1 MTQQTRVANALH
13 IYRRLF
19 RYVKAYLPALV
30 IAGIAS
36 MLYSGI
42 DAWFIYF
49 LKPLLNDGLVARNTQ
64 FLTVAPFLV
73 LGVFLLRGVSS
84 FFSNYYIA
92 AASRGVIMDLRQDLF
107 KHMQHL
113 PARYYDRTTSGQML
127 SVILY
132 GVDQVANASAD
143 VLTTAIQSVFLI
155 IGLLAVMISI
165 SWKLSL
171 LYFIIIPLVLLVM
184 RVSSL
189 RIRRLSLTVQESI
202 AELSHTA
209 EENLEG
215 YKVVRAFQGQAYEE
229 AKFANAANTNRQRE
243 MKIVTARAVSSSL
256 VQLLSACAIAFTLY
270 IATLD
275 IANDVLSPGGFVA
288 LIAAMI
294 SLLKPMKDL
303 AFVQNKLYRGLAGA
317 QQVFEVMDEKTEKNT
332 GTIPLDRASGFI
344 EFSRVTFSYDDKCR
358 ALTDISFSVQPGK
371 TIALV
376 GRSGSGK
383 STLVSLLPRF
393 YDVTNGDIRLDGIS
407 INDYRLDDLRKQ
419 FAVVSQHITLFHDS
433 IFNNIAYPHAT
444 HASIAEV
451 TEAARMANALPF
463 IENLPQQFDALI
475 GENGILLS
483 GGQRQRIA
491 IARAILKK
499 APILILDEATASLDT
514 EAELHIQ
521 SALDH
526 LMQSC
531 TTIVIA
537 HRLSTVEKADQ
548 IIVLDKGRIIEEG
561 THQTLLAANGSYA
574 KLYRMQFKE
583 AVPA

>member
-1 MTQQTRVANALH
+1 MTQKTRVANALH

-107 KHMQHL
+107 KHIQHL
-113 PARYYDRTTSGQML
+113 PARYYDRTTSGQLL

-209 EENLEG
+209 EENLE
-215 YKVVRAFQGQAYEE
+215 
-229 AKFANAANTNRQRE
+229 
-243 MKIVTARAVSSSL
+243 
-256 VQLLSACAIAFTLY
+256 
-270 IATLD
+270 
-275 IANDVLSPGGFVA
+275 
-288 LIAAMI
+288 
-294 SLLKPMKDL
+294 
-303 AFVQNKLYRGLAGA
+303 
-317 QQVFEVMDEKTEKNT
+317 
-332 GTIPLDRASGFI
+332 
-344 EFSRVTFSYDDKCR
+344 
-358 ALTDISFSVQPGK
+358 
-371 TIALV
+371 
-376 GRSGSGK
+376 
-383 STLVSLLPRF
+383 
-393 YDVTNGDIRLDGIS
+393 
-407 INDYRLDDLRKQ
+407 
-419 FAVVSQHITLFHDS
+419 
-433 IFNNIAYPHAT
+433 
-444 HASIAEV
+444 
-451 TEAARMANALPF
+451 
-463 IENLPQQFDALI
+463 
-475 GENGILLS
+475 
-483 GGQRQRIA
+483 
-491 IARAILKK
+491 
-499 APILILDEATASLDT
+499 
-514 EAELHIQ
+514 
-521 SALDH
+521 
-526 LMQSC
+526 
-531 TTIVIA
+531 
-537 HRLSTVEKADQ
+537 
-548 IIVLDKGRIIEEG
+548 
-561 THQTLLAANGSYA
+561 
-574 KLYRMQFKE
+574 
-583 AVPA
+583 